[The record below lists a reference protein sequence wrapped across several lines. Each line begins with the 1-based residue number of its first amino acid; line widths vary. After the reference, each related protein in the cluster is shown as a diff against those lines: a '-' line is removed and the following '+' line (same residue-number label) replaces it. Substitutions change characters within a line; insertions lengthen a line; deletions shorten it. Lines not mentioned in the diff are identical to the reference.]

1 MQFRNSFEQNPALHY
16 VYEQLQL
23 TSALGRHRL
32 LELPFCTDVN
42 ALQHEYDM
50 LDHTLAI
57 VSSDECRTKVAHIRN
72 QLHQINDIRP
82 TLSALEG
89 DVVMDDIQL
98 FEIKKTAILT
108 RTIAK
113 DLESIHCSIFPLR
126 DMDAVVTM
134 LDPEHTNVPH
144 FYIYSAYDHELAQW
158 RERIQNATDV
168 SAAEEYRFQAQKI
181 EDRVRTKLTAQ
192 LRPYKDDLSHNLD
205 TLAHLDLLLAKARLA
220 LDWHACRPTIA
231 DHTRFSKLVNPEIDH
246 VLKERGRTFQAI
258 DIHFDKESIL
268 VTGANMAGK
277 SVLLKT
283 ISLAQYLFQF
293 GFYIPA
299 ESATLSIVD
308 AVISS
313 IGDNQSEISGLSS
326 FAVEITTIDRI
337 IKTGRKGERVLAL
350 VDELART
357 TNPEEGKRL
366 VGNFIRLTQ
375 KLGITAL
382 ITTHYSGIDA
392 NCRRLRVKGLQL
404 NENQVITP
412 GNINDYMDYSLVE
425 TSSDEVPREAFTIA
439 KLFNVDPELLE
450 Q

>member
-1 MQFRNSFEQNPALHY
+1 MQFRNSFEQNPALQF
-16 VYEQLQL
+16 VYEHLQL
-23 TSALGRHRL
+23 TSSLGRHL
-32 LELPFCTDVN
+32 LLSIPFCTDAN
-42 ALQHEYDM
+42 ALQLEYDM
-50 LDHTLAI
+50 LDQTISML
-57 VSSDECRTKVAHIRN
+57 SNDDCRTKIAHIRN

-89 DVVMDDIQL
+89 NMVMDDIQL

-113 DLESIHCSIFPLR
+113 DLDVLNCSIFPLK
-126 DMDAVVTM
+126 DMDAIIAL

-158 RERIQNATDV
+158 RDRIQNATDV
-168 SAAEEYRFQAQKI
+168 SEAEEYRFQAQKV
-181 EDRVRTKLTAQ
+181 EDRVRTKLTEQ
-192 LRPYKDDLSHNLD
+192 LRPYKDDLAHNLD

-337 IKTGRKGERVLAL
+337 IKTGREGKRVLAL

-357 TNPEEGKRL
+357 TNPEEGKQL

-392 NCRRLRVKGLQL
+392 TCRRLRVKGLQL

>member
-23 TSALGRHRL
+23 TSALGRHQL

-192 LRPYKDDLSHNLD
+192 LRPYKDDLAHNLD

-231 DHTRFSKLVNPEIDH
+231 DHTHFTKLVNPE
-246 VLKERGRTFQAI
+246 VANALSERGRSFQPI
-258 DIHFDKESIL
+258 DIQFTKESIL

-299 ESATLSIVD
+299 ESASLTIVD
-308 AVISS
+308 EVISS

-392 NCRRLRVKGLQL
+392 TCRRLRVKGLQL